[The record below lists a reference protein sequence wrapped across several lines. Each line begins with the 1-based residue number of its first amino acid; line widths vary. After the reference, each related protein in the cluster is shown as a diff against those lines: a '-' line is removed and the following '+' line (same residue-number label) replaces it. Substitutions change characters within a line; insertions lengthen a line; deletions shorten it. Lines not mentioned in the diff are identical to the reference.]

1 MEGGSEMSDD
11 VKRFFGSAEGVRA
24 RQFPDFTYR
33 FAACVPV
40 EFSEM
45 HTLWGFDRVYPFKD
59 YPRRNH
65 SVASCVSVIPVCERV
80 DFVVEIKEES
90 AEKSVFQVF
99 LLPNKF
105 TAATERK
112 LIFKFHADIWQMPEI
127 RELSNWAADQ
137 AFRTHDPR

>member
-1 MEGGSEMSDD
+1 MSRDY
-11 VKRFFGSAEGVRA
+11 VKSFFGSAEGVRA
-24 RQFPDFTYR
+24 RQFPEFTYR

-45 HTLWGFDRVYPFKD
+45 RSVWGFDRVYPFKD

-80 DFVVEIKEES
+80 DFVVEINEES
-90 AEKSVFQVF
+90 AWKSVFQVF

-112 LIFKFHADIWQMPEI
+112 LIFKLQANTWQIPEI
-127 RELSNWAADQ
+127 RELASWAADQ
-137 AFRTHDPR
+137 AFRTHDAR

>member
-1 MEGGSEMSDD
+1 MSDD

-33 FAACVPV
+33 FAACAPF
-40 EFSEM
+40 EFYWWNS
-45 HTLWGFDRVYPFKD
+45 TAD
-59 YPRRNH
+59 
-65 SVASCVSVIPVCERV
+65 SCAPITPVCERV

-105 TAATERK
+105 TTATERK